1 MDTYKLQ
8 NVNIHLSTSVTKSK
22 YQLWSMQT
30 WEDIGNVKIEIQ
42 KWLQNCLLPFVYRR
56 LLILEN
62 NKSLWHLDS
71 KISHKPVFAKWVS
84 VL

>member
-8 NVNIHLSTSVTKSK
+8 NVNIHLSTSVIKSK

-42 KWLQNCLLPFVYRR
+42 KWFTKLLAFFCLQKT
-56 LLILEN
+56 IDIG
-62 NKSLWHLDS
+62 KQ
-71 KISHKPVFAKWVS
+71 
-84 VL
+84 